1 MRYETPLDGSLLL
14 LQKVAHKKSSLASSL
29 LDAESFEQ
37 AVHVLDLGNSNSLI
51 YVLGP
56 LTVGVLASAVLMEV
70 FSWSKRFEVGLLG
83 LRSLWLL
90 LAVLAT
96 VDMSILI
103 PISYDIAQQLGHGA
117 LASGILVAASQAFQ
131 PVLALVS
138 RWLVIGKSYQ
148 YPRRFM
154 LCCFGAEAVLTWLMV
169 PVFEACNHWSNQTVL
184 YALVFL
190 RAMTGGVLMLYGV
203 PLSTCVYDSSPLE
216 DRSQLSIKF
225 YLCLSIGVCV
235 GPFVSSIMLTL
246 HQGGAH
252 DSCYTGRQSISVLGF
267 VWAVVAVLATTF
279 LPYDLE
285 DKKPLVETP
294 EEAAESAQALSL
306 AQAVQRIP
314 TRVREA
320 LVWAAVLFS
329 AERSFSIGAIEVAT
343 ALLLEVEYSWTP
355 EQIGYV
361 LTGIFLITAFVGAF
375 IWLLRKQVSDFVLM
389 MGMAMIS
396 ISGAVLFVD
405 FGGSTGGHS
414 SPWLLMLADVT
425 VYSCMFQL
433 TAFMEGIATEA
444 ALPGSTSYCSLENY
458 VVMRNLAIQIPRA
471 LGPPVARALIDSC
484 GRNTYVVLQLCL
496 SSVAISGVWFA
507 AKTARSD
514 AVAKHL

>member
-1 MRYETPLDGSLLL
+1 MRHETPIGSLLL
-14 LQKVAHKKSSLASSL
+14 LQKHAHKKSVSSL
-29 LDAESFEQ
+29 LYLQSWDDATQS
-37 AVHVLDLGNSNSLI
+37 LDLRNTATMI
-51 YVLGP
+51 YALLP
-56 LTVGVLASAVLMEV
+56 LSVALLVSAMLVEI
-70 FSWSKRFEVGLLG
+70 FISSRFNVGLLG

-90 LAVLAT
+90 LAILST

-103 PISYDIAQQLGHGA
+103 PISFDIAKQLGHGA
-117 LASGILVAASQAFQ
+117 LASGILVAASQVFQ
-131 PVLALVS
+131 PFLALLA
-138 RWLVIGKSYQ
+138 RWLVIGTSYRYQ
-148 YPRRFM
+148 RRFM
-154 LCCFGAEAVLTWLMV
+154 ICCFGAEAVLTWLMV
-169 PVFEACNHWSNQTVL
+169 PVFEACNHWSNQGVL
-184 YALVFL
+184 YCLVFL
-190 RAMTGGVLMLYGV
+190 RAMTGGVIMLYGV

-216 DRSQLSIKF
+216 DRSQLSIRF
-225 YLCLSIGVCV
+225 YLCLSVGVCL
-235 GPFVSSIMLTL
+235 GPFVSSLMLTL
-246 HQGGAH
+246 HQGGGNN
-252 DSCYTGRQSISVLGF
+252 SCYTGRQSISVLGF
-267 VWAVVAVLATTF
+267 VWAVVAVLSTWL
-279 LPYDLE
+279 LPSDLDE
-285 DKKPLVETP
+285 KQNAAQLTP
-294 EEAAESAQALSL
+294 EEAADSAQSLSL

-375 IWLLRKQVSDFVLM
+375 IALLRRQISDFTLM
-389 MGMAMIS
+389 MGMAFVS

-405 FGGSTGGHS
+405 FGGATGGHS

-444 ALPGSTSYCSLENY
+444 AVPGSYCSLENY
-458 VVMRNLAIQIPRA
+458 IVARNLAIQIPRA
-471 LGPPVARALIDSC
+471 LGPPVARGLIDVC
-484 GRNTYVVLQLCL
+484 GRNTYAVLQLCL

-514 AVAKHL
+514 AVIKHL